1 MSASLTSKLSAV
13 APEVMSSEVYGE
25 AADIWGL
32 GCIALEMLSLN
43 FLWEVKGLLSIKV
56 LTTPVAAGEMSSKFS
71 AQVRC
76 MLSRICR
83 PLIVPWTVMH
93 AFYVIQH
100 CNACNG

>member
-1 MSASLTSKLSAV
+1 MLFVLVGLLCESILTSKLSAV

-76 MLSRICR
+76 MLSKDLKTIDSILHR
-83 PLIVPWTVMH
+83 
-93 AFYVIQH
+93 
-100 CNACNG
+100 NACI